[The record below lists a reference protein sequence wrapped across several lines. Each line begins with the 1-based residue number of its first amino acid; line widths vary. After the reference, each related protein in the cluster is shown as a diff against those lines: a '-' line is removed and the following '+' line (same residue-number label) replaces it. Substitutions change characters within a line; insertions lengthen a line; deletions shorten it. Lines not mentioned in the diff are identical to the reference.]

1 MFSFFNKLSDNP
13 MELYQNIENGKRAK
27 ASFQKLEN
35 LANNGNA
42 IANYALA
49 LCYAYGQVVN
59 TDKSISVKYLLK
71 SAEDNYPLA
80 WAKLGESYYYG
91 EGLEQNCKKGIEYFE
106 KAIAIFDTM
115 NEQNAVK
122 NGVNYGYI
130 SDIHYV
136 LFHCYHNGGNGI
148 EKNLDHAFYHL
159 EKAAEFNPDAYFQLA
174 LCYFNGDCTERDF
187 QKAFEAF
194 KTLADLTP
202 STHERYYDSVEQRN
216 EQLSG
221 FGEANYYVGLCFENG
236 YGTNIQLN
244 TAIYWYRKS
253 AECGNEKAIKRLEEL
268 NC

>member
-1 MFSFFNKLSDNP
+1 MSKHVKKCRLVLTLFLLLAFASCNKSTLSIDP
-13 MELYQNIENGKRAK
+13 DLQSK
-27 ASFQKLEN
+27 
-35 LANNGNA
+35 
-42 IANYALA
+42 
-49 LCYAYGQVVN
+49 V
-59 TDKSISVKYLLK
+59 DSILQL
-71 SAEDNYPLA
+71 N
-80 WAKLGESYYYG
+80 
-91 EGLEQNCKKGIEYFE
+91 
-106 KAIAIFDTM
+106 
-115 NEQNAVK
+115 
-122 NGVNYGYI
+122 
-130 SDIHYV
+130 YV

-148 EKNLDHAFYHL
+148 EKNLDNAFYHL